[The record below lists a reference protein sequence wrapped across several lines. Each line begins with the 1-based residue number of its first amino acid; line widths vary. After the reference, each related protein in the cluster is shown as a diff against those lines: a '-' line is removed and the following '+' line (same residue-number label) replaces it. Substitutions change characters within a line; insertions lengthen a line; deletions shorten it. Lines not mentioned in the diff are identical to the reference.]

1 MSLKLSFKIDL
12 KDSIPKQEIVDD
24 LRLVLFQVNYTQ
36 YCKMGDK
43 EDYLTSYRV
52 FFENFAA
59 TVDPEDQLPVNIAG
73 YTITEAELPGE
84 VIYWTTQY
92 LSEK

>member
-1 MSLKLSFKIDL
+1 
-12 KDSIPKQEIVDD
+12 
-24 LRLVLFQVNYTQ
+24 
-36 YCKMGDK
+36 MGEK

-59 TVDPEDQLPVNIAG
+59 NVNPEDQLPVHIAG
-73 YTITEAELPGE
+73 YTITESELVGE
-84 VIYWTTQY
+84 VLYWTTQY

>member
-1 MSLKLSFKIDL
+1 MQCNSRRAIPHILTYDSFG
-12 KDSIPKQEIVDD
+12 
-24 LRLVLFQVNYTQ
+24 
-36 YCKMGDK
+36 KMCDK
-43 EDYLTSYRV
+43 EDYLTVYRE

-59 TVDPEDQLPVNIAG
+59 TVNPEDQLPVQIAG

-84 VIYWTTQY
+84 VLYWTTQY

>member
-1 MSLKLSFKIDL
+1 
-12 KDSIPKQEIVDD
+12 
-24 LRLVLFQVNYTQ
+24 
-36 YCKMGDK
+36 MGDK
-43 EDYLTSYRV
+43 DDYLTSYRV

-59 TVDPEDQLPVNIAG
+59 TVNPEDQLPVNIAG

-92 LSEK
+92 LTEKLVLRKILLIYTIKFAFRCKI